1 MENKKEFYIDTP
13 IGKLHVYEKPDI
25 DYVGIYVDLV
35 RPDIH
40 ADDNLVCC
48 VEYDKLNE
56 RIQTVT
62 YKPGEDEPTDI
73 IVNYEEG

>member
-13 IGKLHVYEKPDI
+13 IGKLHVYEKADPD
-25 DYVGIYVDLV
+25 YPGIFVDLINPQL
-35 RPDIH
+35 RN
-40 ADDNLVCC
+40 DDNMICC
-48 VEYDKLNE
+48 VEYEQLMQ

-62 YKPGEDEPTDI
+62 YRPGEDEPTDI